1 MFMLQ
6 NICKIKKFV
15 IPPVYIE
22 HENTFLHVRKRN
34 YQWLKLRNDKGGEA
48 GRRGARWQESLSLWI
63 FLYCDFLALK
73 GLKEVVSDI
82 LNKKSLM
89 MEQFAIP

>member
-34 YQWLKLRNDKGGEA
+34 YQ
-48 GRRGARWQESLSLWI
+48 
-63 FLYCDFLALK
+63 
-73 GLKEVVSDI
+73 
-82 LNKKSLM
+82 
-89 MEQFAIP
+89 